1 MGNSPQTAV
10 MQKLYWRYFR
20 NDNFGDAIFKTG
32 HQLDE
37 AVWPHVGKTDLKN
50 AITTQLIEDYYSD

>member
-1 MGNSPQTAV
+1 